1 VNLDGHEEDRMTRHG
16 IVGYA
21 TYLPR
26 HRVSLHEV
34 GSALGI
40 PAGGGRRVVAGFDE
54 DSTTMG
60 VAAAQ
65 AVLRSGGESHGAPGS
80 VYFATTSPAY
90 LDKTNATAI
99 HAALGLPSEIFA
111 ADLAGAARSGIAA
124 LRAAAATG
132 GLAVLADVRVGRPAS
147 ADERRGGDGA
157 AAILFG
163 DPAYAIAEIVAEA
176 SATAEFLDRWRAPGD
191 AAADQWEERFG
202 VEEYRPLISE
212 VANWALAAAD
222 TAQADH
228 VVLVSPNAGVVKA
241 AARLVPGRV
250 STTGSPIGHAG
261 AADAGLALADAL
273 DRAGTG
279 QTILLLSAADGC
291 DALLLRTTE
300 RIESGRQAE
309 PVAAQLAAGVDVAYP
324 TYLTW
329 RGWLQRE
336 PPRRPEPDRP
346 AAPPAARMAAW
357 KFGFTGS
364 ACRTCGFVHL
374 PPARVCKDCGAVDQ
388 MRARSLAG
396 AYGTV
401 ATYTV
406 DRLAYSPS
414 PPLVEAVID
423 FDGGGR
429 TTLEVADA
437 APGELAVGTRV
448 GLSFRRLHSTDG
460 VHNYFWKAR
469 VIADPQ
475 PPAEQ
480 VRAGA
485 GAREA

>member
-1 VNLDGHEEDRMTRHG
+1 
-16 IVGYA
+16 
-21 TYLPR
+21 
-26 HRVSLHEV
+26 
-34 GSALGI
+34 
-40 PAGGGRRVVAGFDE
+40 
-54 DSTTMG
+54 
-60 VAAAQ
+60 
-65 AVLRSGGESHGAPGS
+65 
-80 VYFATTSPAY
+80 
-90 LDKTNATAI
+90 
-99 HAALGLPSEIFA
+99 
-111 ADLAGAARSGIAA
+111 
-124 LRAAAATG
+124 
-132 GLAVLADVRVGRPAS
+132 
-147 ADERRGGDGA
+147 
-157 AAILFG
+157 
-163 DPAYAIAEIVAEA
+163 
-176 SATAEFLDRWRAPGD
+176 
-191 AAADQWEERFG
+191 
-202 VEEYRPLISE
+202 
-212 VANWALAAAD
+212 
-222 TAQADH
+222 
-228 VVLVSPNAGVVKA
+228 
-241 AARLVPGRV
+241 
-250 STTGSPIGHAG
+250 
-261 AADAGLALADAL
+261 
-273 DRAGTG
+273 
-279 QTILLLSAADGC
+279 
-291 DALLLRTTE
+291 
-300 RIESGRQAE
+300 
-309 PVAAQLAAGVDVAYP
+309 
-324 TYLTW
+324 
-329 RGWLQRE
+329 
-336 PPRRPEPDRP
+336 
-346 AAPPAARMAAW
+346 MAAW